1 MSVYTVHQPPLRAAD
16 DLADPERFVFVR
28 DGFHV
33 WAFLLT
39 PLWLLWRRLW
49 LALLC
54 YVLFSAA
61 LDVAL
66 ALAGASG
73 AVVVLVNILVS
84 LLVGLEASTLR
95 RFTLRRRGWRDV
107 GVVSGEDR
115 EDAERRFFDSWTR
128 AKPARP
134 APSATSPPPPA
145 ASSPRPPQASPPAA
159 GGIIGLFPEPGAQR

>member
-39 PLWLLWRRLW
+39 PLWMLWRRLW
-49 LALLC
+49 LVLLC
-54 YVLFSAA
+54 YVLFLAV

-66 ALAGASG
+66 ALAGVSSA
-73 AVVVLVNILVS
+73 AVVLANILVS
-84 LLVGLEASTLR
+84 LLVGLEASTLH

-115 EDAERRFFDSWTR
+115 EDAERRFFDNWTR

-134 APSATSPPPPA
+134 AAPAPSPPPA
-145 ASSPRPPQASPPAA
+145 TSSPRPPQASSPAA